1 MSSLFEAMHAEDRE
15 RDWRHWQPP
24 ELPSLSNVTDIQIDF
39 ETTGLKWWDGARA
52 IGMSLCLPDMS
63 TRYFPIRHKVGP
75 NIPEER
81 FWEWMRREVRGKR
94 ITNTNIPFEVQ
105 IALND
110 GISLEDQGNTVADV
124 MHYAALLDDHRKRF
138 SQDVLVKDFLGEDE
152 AKVKAV
158 NGEVL
163 DMTRAADYPSGMMAV
178 RAEADVRQVR
188 KLIDVM
194 WPKLTAEDLHA
205 SRIIEEECIYAV
217 CEMTR
222 NAAPIDVPLLKEWV
236 AESEQRYLRYLWQ
249 VKRGTGVDFNPAQN
263 ESWIR
268 LFEKRGI
275 PITERT
281 EPTTAF
287 PEGQASFTDDILKR
301 IDDEYV
307 QIGRKAGK
315 LADLR
320 SDYLIK
326 YDRTIGP
333 DGLLRYALHQL
344 KSDDGGTITG
354 RFSSSGIKIDRET
367 IGANNQQVPEPNK
380 QVAKGHD
387 RDFIIRRLYVPG
399 SGLFCAAD
407 AKQIEYRLFAHYA
420 ENPEILRLYA
430 EDPDM
435 SFHRY
440 THGLFLPFKP
450 DLIYEQQK
458 NINFMKIYAGGLTKL
473 AVMLEYITESEGERL
488 KRQYKPKS
496 PPRDHPLLREAA
508 KVDDIY
514 KRVLPEGAALI
525 NWCSEIAHD
534 RGYVKTFL
542 GFRQRFKTTLPDG
555 TVKHMGREHKALNGV
570 IQGGAAQI
578 LKRKMTEVHRERRRI
593 GFTPR
598 MSVHDEITGD
608 CADQESARMLAEI
621 LNAQSF
627 PQLKVPI
634 RWDVGIGPNWAEAK
648 SK

>member
-1 MSSLFEAMHAEDRE
+1 MHAEDRE
-15 RDWRHWQPP
+15 RDYRNWRLP
-24 ELPSLSNVTDIQIDF
+24 ELPRLSDVHDIQIDF
-39 ETTGLKWWDGARA
+39 ETDGLKWWDGARA

-63 TRYFPIRHKVGP
+63 TMYFPIRHKVGP

-81 FWEWMRREVRGKR
+81 FWEWMKREVRGKH
-94 ITNTNIPFEVQ
+94 ITNVNMPFEVQ
-105 IALND
+105 IAHN
-110 GISLEDQGNTVADV
+110 GGVSLEDQDNTVADV
-124 MHYAALLDDHRKRF
+124 MHYAALLDDSRKRF
-138 SQDVLVKDFLGEDE
+138 SQEVLVKDFLGEDE
-152 AKVKAV
+152 AKVKTI

-163 DMTRAADYPSGMMAV
+163 DMSRAADYPSGMMAV

-194 WPKLTAEDLHA
+194 WPLMTAEDLHP

-222 NAAPIDVPLLKEWV
+222 NAAPIDVTLLKEWV

-249 VKRGTGVDFNPAQN
+249 INRGTGLNFNPSQN
-263 ESWIR
+263 DSWIK

-275 PITERT
+275 PITQRT
-281 EPTTAF
+281 EATAAF
-287 PEGQASFTDDILKR
+287 PEGQASFTDDLLKR

-307 QIGRKAGK
+307 QLGRKAGK

-320 SDYLIK
+320 SDYLLK

-333 DGLLRYALHQL
+333 DHLLRFALHQL
-344 KSDDGGTITG
+344 KSDEGGTITG
-354 RFSSSGIKIDRET
+354 RFSSSGIKINKET
-367 IGANNQQVPEPNK
+367 TGANIQQVTEPHK
-380 QVAKGHD
+380 HVAKGHD
-387 RDFIIRRLYVPG
+387 PDFMIRRLFLPG
-399 SGLFCAAD
+399 SGLLCSAD

-440 THGLFLPFKP
+440 THGLILPYKP
-450 DLIYEQQK
+450 DLIYEQLK
-458 NINFMKIYAGGLTKL
+458 NLNFMKIYAGGLTKL
-473 AVMLEYITESEGERL
+473 AVMLEYITAAQGDRL
-488 KRQYKPKS
+488 KREYAPKS
-496 PPRDHPLLREAA
+496 PPRDHPLLLEAA
-508 KVDDIY
+508 KVDNIY
-514 KRVLPEGAALI
+514 RRVLPEGAALI
-525 NWCSEIAHD
+525 DTCSKIARD

-542 GFRQRFKTTLPDG
+542 GFRQRFVKILDG
-555 TVKHMGREHKALNGV
+555 VTKHLGREHKAFNGV

-598 MSVHDEITGD
+598 MSVHDELVGD
-608 CADQESARMLAEI
+608 CVDQESARLLREI
-621 LNAQSF
+621 LNEQSF
-627 PQLKVPI
+627 PQLKVSI
-634 RWDVGIGPNWAEAK
+634 RWDVGVGPNWAEAK